1 MSKITEK
8 QKIHVKTGDTVVVIS
23 GKEKGKV
30 GKVKE
35 VFPKTGKVLVEGN
48 GTRDED
54 KVNLVT
60 KATKAS
66 AQNPR
71 GGLVKKEAPL
81 QSSKVMVY
89 DQTAKKGTRT
99 SKKVLEDGTKVRV
112 SKKSDEQ
119 F

>member
-23 GKEKGKV
+23 GKDKGKV

-35 VFPKTGKVLVEGN
+35 VFPKTGKILVEGN

-60 KATKAS
+60 KATKLLHKI
-66 AQNPR
+66 QE
-71 GGLVKKEAPL
+71 V
-81 QSSKVMVY
+81 V
-89 DQTAKKGTRT
+89 
-99 SKKVLEDGTKVRV
+99 
-112 SKKSDEQ
+112 
-119 F
+119 